1 MKTFLLAAILPLLLI
16 QEEQLSVNGE
26 CQLMVNDCTLS
37 PGKLPLGGF
46 PSGLGELTAQPD
58 LNCLP

>member
-1 MKTFLLAAILPLLLI
+1 MKTFLLAVILPLLLI

-26 CQLMVNDCTLS
+26 CQIMVNDCTLS

-46 PSGLGELTAQPD
+46 PMNSVVRRTDSPT
-58 LNCLP
+58 

>member
-1 MKTFLLAAILPLLLI
+1 MKTFLLAVILPLLLI

-46 PSGLGELTAQPD
+46 PSVVRRTDSPT
-58 LNCLP
+58 

>member
-1 MKTFLLAAILPLLLI
+1 MKTFLLAVILPLLLI

-46 PSGLGELTAQPD
+46 PSVVVKLQIKQTNKLQ
-58 LNCLP
+58 